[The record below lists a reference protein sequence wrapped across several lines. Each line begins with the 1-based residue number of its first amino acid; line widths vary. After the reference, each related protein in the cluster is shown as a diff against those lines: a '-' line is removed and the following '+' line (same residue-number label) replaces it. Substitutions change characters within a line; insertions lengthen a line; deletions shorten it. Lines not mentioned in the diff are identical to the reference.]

1 VGDRINKI
9 TKRVKRIFKKEAPKK
24 PRPTGASEIIC
35 PELVIPAHGK
45 RAPKPT
51 SRFTHSEVV
60 NLKNLAICVLANGTT
75 HVKFETPPPIEKVP
89 VRDPVTR
96 RLSRKELTDG
106 MRKTTGFYDV
116 DGNLHDESR
125 TDW

>member
-1 VGDRINKI
+1 MGDRIKKI
-9 TKRVKRIFKKEAPKK
+9 TKRVKRLFKKEELKK

-35 PELVIPAHGK
+35 PEQVIPAHGK

-51 SRFTHSEVV
+51 SRFSHSAEMRLNDLV
-60 NLKNLAICVLANGTT
+60 ICVLANGTT

-96 RLSRKELTDG
+96 RLSRRELRDG

-116 DGNLHDESR
+116 KGNLHEESG